1 MIASLAAL
9 YCPPNSP
16 DCPKLSREEQEK
28 YPLLNPPVEN
38 ARDLNNAMA
47 VLHFQVR
54 LHMKYNIS
62 EVRLRE
68 TAPGLCYFCNG
79 GTDTVV
85 LLRANEDLEVPACRF
100 FTHAECWS
108 MARVLQVMTPP

>member
-38 ARDLNNAMA
+38 PRDLNNAMA

-62 EVRLRE
+62 EVKLRE
-68 TAPGLCYFCNG
+68 TAPGLCTFCDG

-85 LLRANEDLEVPACRF
+85 LLGANKELEVSACRF
-100 FTHAECWS
+100 HTHAECWT
-108 MARVLQVMTPP
+108 MARVLQVMKP